1 VRKAVFLQMQA
12 MSVVAQPV
20 DPKLETAQLRA
31 QEGSAESWAEAKVRP
46 EATAKTTEY
55 FILNVESKD

>member
-1 VRKAVFLQMQA
+1 

-20 DPKLETAQLRA
+20 DPKLVMAQLRA
-31 QEGSAESWAEAKVRP
+31 QEGRAESWAEAKVKP

-55 FILNVESKD
+55 FILNVKGGIER

>member
-1 VRKAVFLQMQA
+1 

-20 DPKLETAQLRA
+20 DPKLVTAQLRA
-31 QEGSAESWAEAKVRP
+31 QEGRAESWAEAKVKP

-55 FILNVESKD
+55 FILNVKGGIGR